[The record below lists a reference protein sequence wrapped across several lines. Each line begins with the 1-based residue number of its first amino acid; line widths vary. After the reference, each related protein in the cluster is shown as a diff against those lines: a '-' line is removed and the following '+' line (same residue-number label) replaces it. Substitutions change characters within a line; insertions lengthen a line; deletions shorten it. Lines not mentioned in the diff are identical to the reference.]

1 MHKVWALA
9 AASLALLSAPA
20 QAQDK
25 LTLGLKWLPQAQFAG
40 YYAAK
45 ARGFY
50 NDENLDVTIK
60 PGGLDPAP
68 AEMAASGA
76 ADVVVDWMPA
86 ALAARERG
94 IPLVNIAQIFKQS
107 GMWLTCRRDA
117 GVLWPRTLEG
127 RTVAVW
133 FGGNEYPFLAWMA
146 KLGIPPGAVKVVK
159 QGFDIKP
166 LTERRADCISTMSY
180 NEYWDVIDAGLKPED
195 LTVFKYGEHEVATLE
210 DGLYVL
216 EAKLADPKMRDRL
229 ARFLRASIRGWLFA
243 AGSQKL
249 AVAMIMKETA
259 ANQTTV
265 KHQTRMLAEVTRLL
279 DRNRA
284 ELGRLAP
291 ADYERT
297 VTTLLAGGSDP
308 VITKRP
314 TGAWTHAIWDAA
326 KKKAE

>member
-1 MHKVWALA
+1 MRNVWAFA
-9 AASLALLSAPA
+9 AVTLSFLSAPVE
-20 QAQDK
+20 AQDK

-50 NDENLDVTIK
+50 ADENLDVTIK
-60 PGGLDPAP
+60 PGGLDPTP
-68 AEMAASGA
+68 VQMAASGA

-94 IPLVNIAQIFKQS
+94 VKLVNIAQIFKHS
-107 GMWLTCRRDA
+107 GMWLTCRRDS
-117 GVLWPRTLEG
+117 GVLWPQTLEG

-146 KLGIPPGAVKVVK
+146 KLGLRPGAVKVVK

-180 NEYWDVIDAGLKPED
+180 NEYWQVIDAGYRPED
-195 LTVFKYGEHEVATLE
+195 LTVFKYGEHGVATLE

-216 EAKLADPKMRDRL
+216 ESKLADPAARARL
-229 ARFLRASIRGWLFA
+229 ARFLRASIRGWLYA
-243 AGSQKL
+243 AGSQKT
-249 AVAMIMKETA
+249 AVALVMKETA
-259 ANQTTV
+259 PNRTADR
-265 KHQTRMLAEVTRLL
+265 HQTRMLAEVTRLL

-284 ELGRLAP
+284 ELGRLDP

-297 VTTLLAGGSDP
+297 VATLLAGGSDP
-308 VITKRP
+308 VITKHP